1 MSAKNGFETSL
12 LELIFQNSAIAN
24 IGDAG
29 GLQPSSADGNLYV
42 ALYTTSPEDSD
53 DGTECDYTGYARV
66 AVSRNGAAGWTV
78 SGNMVSNT
86 AAVTFGQCTAG
97 DTDVAV
103 AFAICTGDTEGASDQ
118 ILWGVL
124 SASLTIEV
132 GVTPEFTVGSLVINC
147 D

>member
-1 MSAKNGFETSL
+1 MSAKNDFETAL
-12 LELIFQNSAIAN
+12 LTLIFDNTAIAN

-29 GLQPSSADGNLYV
+29 GLQPSSADGNLYI
-42 ALYTTSPEDSD
+42 ALYTVTPSDSA

-66 AVSRNGAAGWTV
+66 AVLRDGSTGWTI
-78 SGNMVSNT
+78 SGNAASNT

-97 DTDVAV
+97 ATDVAV

-118 ILWGVL
+118 ILWGPL
-124 SASLTIEV
+124 TANLTIEV
-132 GVTPEFTVGSLVINC
+132 GVTPEFPIGALSITC